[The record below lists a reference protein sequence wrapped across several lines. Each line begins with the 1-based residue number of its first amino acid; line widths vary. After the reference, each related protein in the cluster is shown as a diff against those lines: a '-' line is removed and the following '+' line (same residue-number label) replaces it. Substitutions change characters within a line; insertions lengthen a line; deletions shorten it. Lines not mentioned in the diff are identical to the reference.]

1 MNASMTAR
9 GGAAGDIRAPL
20 ESAWNWIVRWTP
32 AQGWVTL
39 GLFILTLLVTASL
52 VTDARWVELPGLR
65 GTLILSALC
74 GLGLAKIRRHAALLH
89 PIGLAVGAVV
99 VVWNGSQVIGGSA
112 YERLGSLGERLSTWY
127 QVASGEGISTDV
139 LPMSMGILGIAWL
152 LGYLGSWFIY
162 RRSNV
167 WVGVLIVGVTILTTL
182 SYLPLDIKY
191 TSRFFLFTL
200 LAMLLIVRMSSIQRQ
215 ADWQKTGTSFQ
226 HSDSWTALFAA
237 SAISIVVL
245 LAAALIPARVYISDF
260 LVDTW
265 RAGRSPVEFLEE
277 EFSRLF
283 GIVPSRKNAYGRYFG
298 STMPFKGEIS
308 FDGDT
313 AIWADSGYPSYWTTR
328 TYSEY
333 TSKGWKSGRTE
344 PLYTTPDTLMP
355 APQETAK
362 RLDVNQTV
370 MLNFETKSAMAGG
383 ELQWISEPMVLHTLQ
398 PKRFELNLL
407 APVVDPAL
415 PEDVRGV
422 AVTLRDE
429 LNPLPEQEFVE
440 SYISRLLPQDLV
452 LLDLVLLDV
461 EIQTSELSEEPIVV
475 ESVILERKAPVTQ
488 EVVSWRFAE
497 RLDRGD
503 NYSMVSSVSLADG
516 RDLRNAET
524 EYSGFIRDH
533 YVSLPVDLPDRVGDL
548 AADVT
553 ANAPT
558 PYDKVLGIQDYLRSP
573 IFTFSQGVEAPPPD
587 QDAVDHFLFETQTG
601 YSDHYASAMA
611 VMLRSIGVPA
621 RLAGGYSP
629 GVALLS
635 GTKRVADR
643 DSHVWVQV
651 YFPEYGWIDF
661 EPTPNWDVHTR
672 QLPSAAVTS
681 DEGALPLDRL
691 ARPDPTALGLE
702 PDLLFP
708 GGEFRQRSLM
718 DRAFNLNNLVILAS
732 VVGGLGVL
740 ALFARTVWMFGLGK
754 LNPAEQAYAKMNR
767 LGSLAGIG
775 RRAGQTA
782 TDYALVLGG
791 RVPQVASAAAAV
803 SAGYSSITYGRG
815 ETTEEEELELND
827 SWRTVRR
834 GLFRQTLRRIVP
846 IRENRVR

>member
-1 MNASMTAR
+1 MNATVAAR
-9 GGAAGDIRAPL
+9 GGTIGEAQAPL
-20 ESAWNWIVRWTP
+20 ESAWNWAVKWTP
-32 AQGWVTL
+32 QQGWVAL
-39 GLFILTLLVTASL
+39 CLFILMLLVTGSL

-65 GTLILSALC
+65 ATLILSTLC
-74 GLGLAKIRRHAALLH
+74 GLGLAKIQRHWALLH
-89 PIGLAVGAVV
+89 PTGLVAGAVV
-99 VVWNGSQVIGGSA
+99 VIWNSSQIIGGGPV
-112 YERLGSLGERLSTWY
+112 ERIGSLGERLTSWY
-127 QVASGEGISTDV
+127 QVASGDGISTDV

-152 LGYLGSWFIY
+152 LGYIGSWSIY

-167 WVGVLIVGVTILTTL
+167 WIGVLIVGVTILTTL

-200 LAMLLIVRMSSIQRQ
+200 LAMLLIVRMNSIQRHTG
-215 ADWQKTGTSFQ
+215 WRRSGTSFQ

-237 SAISIVVL
+237 TAISVVVL
-245 LAAALIPARVYISDF
+245 LAAAIVPARVYVSDF

-283 GIVPSRKNAYGRYFG
+283 GIVPSRKNAWGRFFG

-313 AIWADSGYPSYWTTR
+313 AVWVRSEYPSYWTTR

-344 PLYTTPDTLMP
+344 PLFTTPDTLMP

-370 MLNFETKSAMAGG
+370 MLNFETKSAMTGG

-398 PKRFELNLL
+398 PKQFVLDLT
-407 APVVDPAL
+407 APEVDPAL
-415 PEDVRGV
+415 PDDVRAV
-422 AVTLRDE
+422 AVTLLDE
-429 LNPLPEQEFVE
+429 LNPPPEQAFVE

-452 LLDLVLLDV
+452 LED
-461 EIQTSELSEEPIVV
+461 IQRQPSEDEEEPVV
-475 ESVILERKAPVTQ
+475 IEKVILERKAPVKQ
-488 EVVSWRFAE
+488 EIVSWRFAE
-497 RLDRGD
+497 RLDRGSD
-503 NYSMVSSVSLADG
+503 YSMVSSVSLADSE
-516 RDLRNAET
+516 DLRNAQA

-533 YVSLPVDLPDRVGDL
+533 YLSLPVDLPSRVGEL
-548 AADVT
+548 AADIT

-558 PYDKVLGIQDYLRSP
+558 PYDKVVSIRDHLRSS
-573 IFTFSQGVEAPPPD
+573 IYTFSQSIEAPPPEAD
-587 QDAVDHFLFETQTG
+587 GVDHFLFETHTG

-611 VMLRSIGVPA
+611 VMLRSVGVPA
-621 RLAGGYSP
+621 RLAGGYAP
-629 GVALLS
+629 GVVLFS
-635 GTKRVADR
+635 GNKRVADR

-672 QLPSAAVTS
+672 ATPTDQPGLGDLAVS
-681 DEGALPLDRL
+681 GEQID
-691 ARPDPTALGLE
+691 RPDPTERGLE

-708 GGEFRQRSLM
+708 DGIPRETSIMSRT
-718 DRAFNLNNLVILAS
+718 FNVRNLF
-732 VVGGLGVL
+732 VL
-740 ALFARTVWMFGLGK
+740 AAVAGGIFVLAIVIRIAWLLGLGK
-754 LNPAEQAYAKMNR
+754 LNAAEQAYVKMNR

-775 RRAGQTA
+775 RQAGQTA
-782 TDYALVLGG
+782 TDYSLMLGG
-791 RVPQVASAAAAV
+791 RVPQLAAAAAAV
-803 SAGYSSITYGRG
+803 SAGYSASTYGRR
-815 ETTEEEELELND
+815 EATEEEEQELND
-827 SWRTVRR
+827 SWRTIR
-834 GLFRQTLRRIVP
+834 GGLIRQALRRVVP
-846 IRENRVR
+846 IRESRVR